1 MKLLKS
7 LILLSG
13 MIWFIGCAEGFAGN
27 PASVFITQKAGEFY
41 QLKTYIFSTAEQM
54 VMTENY
60 LRSALMPG
68 MKRLGIKNVGVF
80 KPRLTETDTV
90 KKIILL
96 IPFTSFSQFQAL
108 EEGLEK
114 DQVYLTAGKDYLDA
128 PYDKP
133 TYLRTESILL
143 EAFEGMPYI
152 KAPEL
157 DSDRASRVYELR
169 SYESATEAY
178 HNRKVDMFN
187 AGGEIKLFERL
198 NFNAVF
204 YARVISGPRM
214 PNLMYMISFAD
225 EASRKAHWAAFTGSP
240 EWTELK
246 AVPKYL
252 NTVSHIDASLLYPTE
267 YSDY

>member
-1 MKLLKS
+1 MGS
-7 LILLSG
+7 AG
-13 MIWFIGCAEGFAGN
+13 VGAGN
-27 PASVFITQKAGEFY
+27 PASMILKQKAGAFY
-41 QLKTYIFSTAEQM
+41 QLKTYVFSTAEQM

-60 LRSALMPG
+60 VRSALMPG
-68 MKRLGIKNVGVF
+68 MKRLGISNVGVF
-80 KPRLTETDTV
+80 KPRLTETDTIRR
-90 KKIILL
+90 IILL
-96 IPFTSFSQFQAL
+96 ISFTSFSQFQGL
-108 EEGLEK
+108 EEGLGK
-114 DQVYLTAGKDYLDA
+114 DQEYLTAGKDYLDV

-133 TYLRTESILL
+133 AYLRQESILL

-157 DSDRASRVYELR
+157 QSDRASRVYELR

-178 HNRKVDMFN
+178 HNLKVDMFN
-187 AGGEIKLFERL
+187 AGGEINLFESL

-214 PNLMYMISFAD
+214 PNLMYMISFDD
-225 EASRKAHWAAFTGSP
+225 EASRKAHWASFSASP
-240 EWTELK
+240 EWTKLK